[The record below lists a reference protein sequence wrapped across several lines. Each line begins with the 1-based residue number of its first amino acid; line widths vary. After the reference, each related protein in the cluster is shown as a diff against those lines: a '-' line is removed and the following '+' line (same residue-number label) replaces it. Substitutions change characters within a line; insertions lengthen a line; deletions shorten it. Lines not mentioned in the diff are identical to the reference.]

1 MSRTSIVAILAGFG
15 IIFSGEVTSEAVAF
29 ARVVQT
35 ANPTLLIRYSKMNPT
50 SPFADM
56 AIEIAVKCETNW
68 VGGGCGTTGINTIL
82 SPDIKINGESLN
94 AGKPPK
100 FAPPPPVEYER

>member
-15 IIFSGEVTSEAVAF
+15 IIFSGEVTSEAMAF

-35 ANPTLLIRYSKMNPT
+35 ADATLLIRYAKMNPT

-56 AIEIAVKCETNW
+56 AIEVAVKCETNW
-68 VGGGCGTTGINTIL
+68 VNGGCGTTGINSIL
-82 SPDIKINGESLN
+82 PTDIRKNGQSVN
-94 AGKPPK
+94 PNNPPK
-100 FAPPPPVEYER
+100 FAPPPPVIYG